1 MDRHADPGRK
11 AADKLTQRR
20 EVHSNVLRQLLAAV
34 LHDETG
40 VRQRD
45 DFLEPMLF
53 VVEPQQKRKV
63 FSFPNAIATRSLHAQ
78 VDERRNT

>member
-11 AADKLTQRR
+11 AADKLTQRLD
-20 EVHSNVLRQLLAAV
+20 VPIDVLRQLLAAV

-40 VRQRD
+40 MRQRD

-53 VVEPQQKRKV
+53 VVKPMQKRQV
-63 FSFPNAIATRSLHAQ
+63 LSFPNAIATRSLHAQ
-78 VDERRNT
+78 GDERRNT